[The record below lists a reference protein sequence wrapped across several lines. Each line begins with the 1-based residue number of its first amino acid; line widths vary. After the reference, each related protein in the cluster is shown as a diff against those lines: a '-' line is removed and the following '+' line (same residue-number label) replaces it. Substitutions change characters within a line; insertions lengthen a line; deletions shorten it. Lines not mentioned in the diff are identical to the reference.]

1 MTYSIPLRP
10 RKYKLEKLTFNG
22 VSFFLGSLAS
32 GCTETSGND
41 SAEDERSPRVEAAC
55 IITDTFLADDSSD
68 DDSES
73 VKISVKRQHRI
84 LRRKRRKLDR
94 AKEKA
99 WQAQEKRRHKKKEKL
114 IKVCT
119 LYVLK

>member
-1 MTYSIPLRP
+1 MAPYS
-10 RKYKLEKLTFNG
+10 

-41 SAEDERSPRVEAAC
+41 SAEDEGSPRAEASCMIA
-55 IITDTFLADDSSD
+55 DTFLADDSSD

-119 LYVLK
+119 IYVLNLFLSQMLFIDDTFF

>member
-1 MTYSIPLRP
+1 MT
-10 RKYKLEKLTFNG
+10 
-22 VSFFLGSLAS
+22 
-32 GCTETSGND
+32 
-41 SAEDERSPRVEAAC
+41 
-55 IITDTFLADDSSD
+55 TDTFLADDSSD

-119 LYVLK
+119 IYVLNLFLSQMLFIDDTFF